1 MGSTGSTNG
10 EPERVRVTAPRRRT
24 GQAPYHRSRWG
35 DVHEQTPLGG
45 LYFRSLLRE
54 QLLLAG
60 RMLGLLALTLG
71 TIPLAFHLWPEIAEW
86 RLLGLP
92 VSWLL
97 LGGLAYPLLLLLGW
111 RYVRRVERNERDF
124 LDLVRGEDPAEVAR
138 DADGDSP

>member
-1 MGSTGSTNG
+1 MT
-10 EPERVRVTAPRRRT
+10 EEKLERVRVTAPRRRT
-24 GQAPYHRSRWG
+24 SQAPYQRSRWG

-45 LYFRSLLRE
+45 LYLRSLLRE

-71 TIPLAFHLWPEIAEW
+71 TIPLSFHLWPELADR

-97 LGGLAYPLLLLLGW
+97 LGGVAYPLLVLLGW

-124 LDLVRGEDPAEVAR
+124 LDLVRGSGPEPLDDDPPRE
-138 DADGDSP
+138 GS